1 MLQSM
6 GVTKSQMQLSNWKR
20 EADSS
25 HSRWEGQLPFPLPLE
40 ISLVKLLEI
49 YETFSLS
56 IILKRC

>member
-25 HSRWEGQLPFPLPLE
+25 HSRWEGQLPFPLPLA
-40 ISLVKLLEI
+40 IS
-49 YETFSLS
+49 F
-56 IILKRC
+56 